1 MLTFSNV
8 NLFTGQGL
16 FCNLV
21 HSLYPLTF
29 HLMKK
34 FMQLILASFGVVA
47 LMLAGCSTTPAE
59 ETPAMEEDA
68 SMTEETPVVEVE
80 TSVTEEAP
88 AMEEATEEE
97 GA

>member
-1 MLTFSNV
+1 
-8 NLFTGQGL
+8 
-16 FCNLV
+16 
-21 HSLYPLTF
+21 
-29 HLMKK
+29 MKK

>member
-1 MLTFSNV
+1 
-8 NLFTGQGL
+8 
-16 FCNLV
+16 
-21 HSLYPLTF
+21 
-29 HLMKK
+29 MKK

-59 ETPAMEEDA
+59 ETPATEDA

-80 TSVTEEAP
+80 TSVTEEEAP